1 MDAAI
6 IVLTE
11 VCVDSSAY
19 KDLFQL
25 WREQISRYQV
35 WHSGTQ
41 YRGIMILV
49 KKIVGVLLKMN
60 IG

>member
-19 KDLFQL
+19 KNLFQL
-25 WREQISRYQV
+25 WQEQISRYQV
-35 WHSGTQ
+35 WDSGTQ
-41 YRGIMILV
+41 YLGIMILV
-49 KKIVGVLLKMN
+49 KKNSGCTFEN
-60 IG
+60 